1 MYLRVNEYCFGGFC
15 YCQVGV
21 IILVY
26 IYYLL
31 ICMYYNWDNFFVQ
44 FWDNMILDVCC
55 NFIFIDIS
63 CVDYLVMCSVE
74 VICEEIKYFNEDEV
88 YEDKILRDDD
98 DGDELG
104 LQGRVCIII

>member
-1 MYLRVNEYCFGGFC
+1 
-15 YCQVGV
+15 
-21 IILVY
+21 
-26 IYYLL
+26 
-31 ICMYYNWDNFFVQ
+31 
-44 FWDNMILDVCC
+44 MILDVCC

-104 LQGRVCIII
+104 L